1 MAFKHPPS
9 PRPPEAP
16 APRPRPP
23 EEAVDSGTKE
33 KGGIGRAGWIVLGI
47 IGISL
52 TGLLLRSIIARRH
65 QDTEIKAAAKVEAVS
80 PSVQFIT
87 PHRAPATTDLVLPG
101 SVLAGHQTTVYARS
115 TGYLRRWLVDIG
127 DRVKAGQVLAEIESP
142 EVDQQ
147 LSQAQAD
154 LAKAQA
160 NAKQAQADLAKS
172 QANLVQNRASLAKG
186 VSDLAQVKA
195 NLEIARQTWQRW
207 QALVQQGAVTQ
218 QAADEK
224 LAAYKANLASVSSA
238 ENTIGVDQAN
248 VKAAEESVSSSQANL
263 EAFIANVRSS
273 EANLKRNAALQS
285 FQKVTAPFAGVITA
299 RNVDS
304 GGLITAGNG
313 SNNTSNGSNNTS
325 LYTIAAYDILNVDVK
340 VPQSNVQSIQLG
352 QTAQIKV
359 RELPQ
364 RVFMGKVVR
373 TSDTLD
379 PSTQTMQ
386 TRMEVQNQD
395 YAMRPGISTEVTFPF
410 NRANPPLMVPDNTLV
425 TNAGGTQVAIVTNNQ
440 TVHYQK
446 VETGRDNGIQSEI
459 RSGLQGNE
467 RLIVNPTTNLVEG
480 MRVQAHA
487 AKQQKPT

>member
-1 MAFKHPPS
+1 MASKHPSS

-16 APRPRPP
+16 APRPP

-33 KGGIGRAGWIVLGI
+33 QGGIGRAGWIALGI

-65 QDTEIKAAAKVEAVS
+65 QNAEIKAAAKVEAVS

-172 QANLVQNRASLAKG
+172 QATLVQNRASLAKG
-186 VSDLAQVKA
+186 VSDLAQTKA

-207 QALVQQGAVTQ
+207 QTLVQQGAVTQ

-238 ENTIGVDQAN
+238 ENTIGVYQAN

-263 EAFIANVRSS
+263 EAFIANVGSS

-285 FQKVTAPFAGVITA
+285 FQKVTAPYAGVITA
-299 RNVDS
+299 RNLDS
-304 GGLITAGNG
+304 GGLITAG
-313 SNNTSNGSNNTS
+313 NGSNNTS

-364 RVFMGKVVR
+364 RVFMGKVIR

-379 PSTQTMQ
+379 PSTQTLQ

-395 YAMRPGISTEVTFPF
+395 YAIRPGMYTQVTFPF

-446 VETGRDNGIQSEI
+446 VETGRDYGTQSEI
-459 RSGLQGNE
+459 HSGLQGNE
-467 RLIVNPTTNLVEG
+467 QLIVNPTTNLVEG
-480 MRVQAHA
+480 MRVRATA
-487 AKQQKPT
+487 AKQQKSS